1 MDCYGSEKTHSP
13 TLAIHIEQLGSSTMS
28 RRYVKQMKLTKG
40 MSLSELVAQYQRSGV
55 LGAGRV
61 GRATQ
66 IVRNIF
72 ENPDY
77 RVFLALAGPMVPGG
91 LRDIISSLVKTKRI
105 HAIVTSGANV
115 VHDVLEAIGGH
126 HVRGS
131 LQADDRELAKQQLG
145 RAGDVY
151 VETDGFMKFEDTI
164 RSILSQVPEAR
175 RTEGLSPSELI
186 SIIGEHVKDKDSI
199 VHQAYLQKIP
209 IFCPGVLD
217 SMLGLHIALFSQL
230 HPLKLNGLKDMEILY
245 EVVHD
250 AKRIGAI
257 ILGGGLPKH
266 FTLGAN
272 ILRGGLD
279 SAIQITMARD
289 EDGSLS
295 GAKLQ
300 EGISWG
306 KVKADANFEN
316 VIGDATILFPLIIGA
331 VLETM
336 ESN

>member
-1 MDCYGSEKTHSP
+1 
-13 TLAIHIEQLGSSTMS
+13 MS
-28 RRYVKQMKLTKG
+28 RRYVKQMKLRKG
-40 MSLSELVAQYQRSGV
+40 ISLRELVEQYGQAGV

-61 GRATQ
+61 ARATR

-72 ENPDY
+72 TTSENV
-77 RVFLALAGPMVPGG
+77 VFLAMAGPMVPGG
-91 LRDIISSLVKTKRI
+91 LRDIIAQLIKANCI
-105 HAIVTSGANV
+105 HAIVTSGANI

-126 HVRGS
+126 HVMGDLR
-131 LQADDRELAKQQLG
+131 ADDRELAEQQLG

-151 VETDGFMKFEDTI
+151 VETEGFTKFEDEI
-164 RSILSQVPEAR
+164 RLILSKIPEEKR
-175 RTEGLSPSELI
+175 REGLSPSELI
-186 SIIGEHVKDKDSI
+186 ATIGEYIKDPKSI
-199 VHQAYLQKIP
+199 VHQAYLNKVP
-209 IFCPGVLD
+209 IFCPGILD

-230 HPLKLNGLKDMEILY
+230 QPLKLNGLKDMEILY
-245 EVVHD
+245 DVVHN
-250 AKRIGAI
+250 AKRVSAI

-279 SAIQITMARD
+279 SAIQITTARE

-306 KVKADANFEN
+306 KVKPEAEFET

-331 VLETM
+331 ILEDVA
-336 ESN
+336 SH

>member
-1 MDCYGSEKTHSP
+1 MPDHN
-13 TLAIHIEQLGSSTMS
+13 
-28 RRYVKQMKLTKG
+28 VKQMKITKG
-40 MSLSELVAQYQRSGV
+40 MSLSDLVNQYHQAGV

-61 GRATQ
+61 ARATR
-66 IVRNIF
+66 IVHNIF
-72 ENPDY
+72 DDPEY
-77 RVFLALAGPMVPGG
+77 LVFLAMAGPMVPGG
-91 LRDIISSLVKTKRI
+91 LRNIITQLVKTKRV

-115 VHDVLEAIGGH
+115 VHDVLEALGNH

-131 LQADDRELAKQQLG
+131 LHADDRELAAQQLG

-151 VETDGFMKFEDTI
+151 VETAGFMKFEEQI
-164 RSILSQVPEAR
+164 RSILSKIPEDQ
-175 RTEGLSPSELI
+175 RTEGISPSELI
-186 SIIGEHVKDKDSI
+186 NKIGEQVKDKDSF
-199 VHQAYLQKIP
+199 VHQAFLQKVP
-209 IFCPGVLD
+209 IFCPGILD

-230 HPLKLNGLKDMEILY
+230 HPLKLNGLKDMEVLY
-245 EVVHD
+245 EQIHE

-279 SAIQITMARD
+279 SAIQITTARE

-306 KVKADANFEN
+306 KVKAEARFET

-331 VLETM
+331 VLEDLDST
-336 ESN
+336 

>member
-1 MDCYGSEKTHSP
+1 MPDHN
-13 TLAIHIEQLGSSTMS
+13 
-28 RRYVKQMKLTKG
+28 VKQMKITKG
-40 MSLSELVAQYQRSGV
+40 MSLSDLVNQYYQAGV

-61 GRATQ
+61 ARATR
-66 IVRNIF
+66 IVHNIF
-72 ENPDY
+72 DDPEY
-77 RVFLALAGPMVPGG
+77 LVFLAMAGPMVPGG
-91 LRDIISSLVKTKRI
+91 LRNIITQLVKTKRA

-115 VHDVLEAIGGH
+115 VHDVLEALGNH

-131 LQADDRELAKQQLG
+131 FHADDRELAEQQLG

-151 VETDGFMKFEDTI
+151 VETAGFMKFEEQI
-164 RSILSQVPEAR
+164 RSILSKIPEAQ
-175 RTEGLSPSELI
+175 RTDGISPSELI
-186 SIIGEHVKDKDSI
+186 NKIGEQVKDKDSF
-199 VHQAYLQKIP
+199 VHQAFLQKVP
-209 IFCPGVLD
+209 IFCPGILD

-245 EVVHD
+245 EQVHD

-279 SAIQITMARD
+279 SAIQITTARE

-306 KVKADANFEN
+306 KVKAEARFET

-331 VLETM
+331 VLEDLD
-336 ESN
+336 SL

>member
-1 MDCYGSEKTHSP
+1 
-13 TLAIHIEQLGSSTMS
+13 MS
-28 RRYVKQMKLTKG
+28 DRNVKQMKITKG
-40 MSLSELVAQYQRSGV
+40 MSLGDLVNQYHQAGV

-61 GRATQ
+61 ARATR

-72 ENPDY
+72 DDPEY
-77 RVFLALAGPMVPGG
+77 LVFLAIAGPMVPGG
-91 LRDIISSLVKTKRI
+91 LRNIITQLVKTKRV

-115 VHDVLEAIGGH
+115 VHDVLEALGDH

-131 LQADDRELAKQQLG
+131 FHADDRELAKQQLG

-151 VETDGFMKFEDTI
+151 VETAGFMKFEEQI
-164 RSILSQVPEAR
+164 RSILSKIPKAQ
-175 RTEGLSPSELI
+175 RTEGISPSELI
-186 SIIGEHVKDKDSI
+186 NKIGEQVKDKDSF
-199 VHQAYLQKIP
+199 VHQAFLQKVP
-209 IFCPGVLD
+209 IFCPGILD

-230 HPLKLNGLKDMEILY
+230 HPLKLNGLKDMEVLY
-245 EVVHD
+245 EQVHD

-279 SAIQITMARD
+279 SAIQITTARE

-306 KVKADANFEN
+306 KVKAEARFET

-331 VLETM
+331 VLEDLD
-336 ESN
+336 SK

>member
-1 MDCYGSEKTHSP
+1 MPDRT
-13 TLAIHIEQLGSSTMS
+13 
-28 RRYVKQMKLTKG
+28 VKQMKIKKG
-40 MSLSELVAQYQRSGV
+40 MSLGDLVNQYHQAGV

-61 GRATQ
+61 ARATQ

-72 ENPDY
+72 EDPEY
-77 RVFLALAGPMVPGG
+77 LVFLALAGPMVPGG
-91 LRDIISSLVKTKRI
+91 LRNIITQLVKTKRV

-115 VHDVLEAIGGH
+115 VHDVLEALGDY

-131 LQADDRELAKQQLG
+131 LHADDRELAEQQLG

-151 VETDGFMKFEDTI
+151 VETAGFMKFEEQI
-164 RSILSQVPEAR
+164 RSILSKIPEAER
-175 RTEGLSPSELI
+175 SEGISPSELI
-186 SIIGEHVKDKDSI
+186 NKIGEQVKDKDSF
-199 VHQAYLQKIP
+199 VHQAFLQKVP
-209 IFCPGVLD
+209 IFCPGILD

-230 HPLKLNGLKDMEILY
+230 HPLKLNGLKDMEVLY
-245 EVVHD
+245 EQVHD

-279 SAIQITMARD
+279 SAIQITTARE

-306 KVKADANFEN
+306 KVKAEARFET

-331 VLETM
+331 VLEDVD
-336 ESN
+336 SK

>member
-1 MDCYGSEKTHSP
+1 
-13 TLAIHIEQLGSSTMS
+13 MS
-28 RRYVKQMKLTKG
+28 RRYVKQMKIKKG
-40 MSLSELVAQYQRSGV
+40 MTLNELVKQYQNAGV
-55 LGAGRV
+55 LGAGRIA
-61 GRATQ
+61 RAAQ
-66 IVRNIF
+66 IIKNIF
-72 ENPDY
+72 TNSDY
-77 RVFLALAGPMVPGG
+77 HVFLAMAGPMVPGG
-91 LRDIISSLVKTKRI
+91 LREIVAELVKTERV

-126 HVRGS
+126 HVKGT
-131 LQADDRELAKQQLG
+131 LHADDRELAQQQLG

-151 VETDGFMKFEDTI
+151 VETAGFEKFEDTI
-164 RSILSQVPEAR
+164 RSILSKIPEEQR
-175 RTEGLSPSELI
+175 REGLSPSELI
-186 SIIGEHVKDKDSI
+186 KIIGEHVKDAKSF
-199 VHQAYLQKIP
+199 VHQAFRKKIP
-209 IFCPGVLD
+209 IFCPGILD

-245 EVVHD
+245 DQVHD

-279 SAIQITMARD
+279 SAIQITTARE

-306 KVKADANFEN
+306 KVKAEAKFETI
-316 VIGDATILFPLIIGA
+316 IGDATVIFPLIIGA
-331 VLETM
+331 VLEDIGAD
-336 ESN
+336 

>member
-1 MDCYGSEKTHSP
+1 MPD
-13 TLAIHIEQLGSSTMS
+13 
-28 RRYVKQMKLTKG
+28 RNVKQMKITKG
-40 MSLSELVAQYQRSGV
+40 MSLSDLVNQYHQAGV

-61 GRATQ
+61 ARATR
-66 IVRNIF
+66 IVHNIF
-72 ENPDY
+72 DDPKY
-77 RVFLALAGPMVPGG
+77 LVFLAIAGPMVPGG
-91 LRDIISSLVKTKRI
+91 LRNIITQLVKTKRV

-115 VHDVLEAIGGH
+115 VHDVLEALGNH

-131 LQADDRELAKQQLG
+131 LHADDRELAEQQLG

-151 VETDGFMKFEDTI
+151 VETAGFMKFEEQI
-164 RSILSQVPEAR
+164 RSILSKIPEDQ
-175 RTEGLSPSELI
+175 RTEGISPSELI
-186 SIIGEHVKDKDSI
+186 NKIGEQVKDKDSF
-199 VHQAYLQKIP
+199 VHQAFLQKVP
-209 IFCPGVLD
+209 IFCPGILD

-245 EVVHD
+245 EQVHD

-279 SAIQITMARD
+279 SAIQITTARE

-306 KVKADANFEN
+306 KVKAEARFET

-331 VLETM
+331 VLEDLD
-336 ESN
+336 SK

>member
-1 MDCYGSEKTHSP
+1 MPD
-13 TLAIHIEQLGSSTMS
+13 
-28 RRYVKQMKLTKG
+28 RNVKQMKITKG
-40 MSLSELVAQYQRSGV
+40 MSLSDLVKQYHQAGV

-61 GRATQ
+61 ARATR
-66 IVRNIF
+66 IIHNIF
-72 ENPDY
+72 DDQEY
-77 RVFLALAGPMVPGG
+77 LVFLAMAGPMVPGG
-91 LRDIISSLVKTKRI
+91 LRNIITHLVKTKRV

-115 VHDVLEAIGGH
+115 VHDVLDALGNH

-131 LQADDRELAKQQLG
+131 LHADDRELAEQQLG

-151 VETDGFMKFEDTI
+151 VETAGFVKFEDQI
-164 RSILSQVPEAR
+164 RSILSKVPDTQR
-175 RTEGLSPSELI
+175 SEGISPSELI
-186 SIIGEHVKDKDSI
+186 NKIGEQIKDKDSF
-199 VHQAYLQKIP
+199 VHQAFLQNVP
-209 IFCPGVLD
+209 IFCPGILD
-217 SMLGLHIALFSQL
+217 SMLGLHIALFNQL
-230 HPLKLNGLKDMEILY
+230 HPMKLNGLKDMEILY
-245 EVVHD
+245 EKIHD

-279 SAIQITMARD
+279 SAIQITTARE

-306 KVKADANFEN
+306 KVKAEARFET

-331 VLETM
+331 VLEDLD
-336 ESN
+336 SH